1 MATQALSA
9 YGTLLKRGDGGA
21 PETFTTVPE
30 VRSISGPSTETDEAE
45 VTTHSSAAAGA
56 YREFILTLIDA
67 GSIEFDL
74 NYVPSDAVH
83 QNIRSDFASRAK
95 RNWQLVLPGNAQTIS
110 FSGYVKTFSLE
121 FPTDDAV
128 TASVSIRLTGGV
140 TFS

>member
-1 MATQALSA
+1 MASQAISA

-30 VRSISGPSTETDEAE
+30 VQSISGPSTETDEAE

-74 NYVPSDAVH
+74 NYVPSDAV
-83 QNIRSDFASRAK
+83 QQGVRSDFQNRAK
-95 RNWQLVLPGNAQTIS
+95 RNWQIVLPGNAQTIS
-110 FSGYVKTFSLE
+110 FTGYVKTFSLE
-121 FPTDDAV
+121 FPTDGPA

>member
-1 MATQALSA
+1 MGTQALSA

-45 VTTHSSAAAGA
+45 VTTHSSAASGA

-67 GSIEFDL
+67 GSIEFDI
-74 NYVPSDAVH
+74 NYVPTDAVH
-83 QNIRSDFASRAK
+83 LGLRNDFTGRTK
-95 RNWQLVLPGNAQTIS
+95 RNWQLVLPGNVQTIS
-110 FSGYVKTFSLE
+110 FTGYVKTFNLD
-121 FPTDDAV
+121 FPTDDSI
-128 TASVSIRLTGGV
+128 TAKVSIRLTGQV

>member
-1 MATQALSA
+1 MATQAISA

-67 GSIEFDL
+67 GSIEFDI
-74 NYVPSDAVH
+74 NYVPTDAVH
-83 QNIRSDFASRAK
+83 IGVRSDFANRTK
-95 RNWQLVLPGNAQTIS
+95 RNWQLVLPGSVQTIS
-110 FSGYVKTFSLE
+110 FTGYVKTFSLE

-128 TASVSIRLTGGV
+128 TAKVSIRLTGSV

>member
-1 MATQALSA
+1 MATLALSA
-9 YGTLLKRGDGGA
+9 YGTLLKRGDGGS

-67 GSIEFDL
+67 GSIEFDI
-74 NYVPSDAVH
+74 NYVPTDVV
-83 QNIRSDFASRAK
+83 QQGVRSDFTNRTK
-95 RNWQLVLPGNAQTIS
+95 RNWQLVLPGSVQTIS
-110 FSGYVKTFSLE
+110 FTGYVKTFSLD
-121 FPTDDAV
+121 FPVDDAV
-128 TASVSIRLTGGV
+128 TAKVSIRLTGAV

>member
-1 MATQALSA
+1 MATQAISA

-21 PETFTTVPE
+21 PQTFTTVPE

-56 YREFILTLIDA
+56 YREYILTLIDA
-67 GSIEFDL
+67 GSIEFDI

-83 QNIRSDFASRAK
+83 QGVRSDFINRVK
-95 RNWQLVLPGNAQTIS
+95 RDWQIVLPGSIQTIS

-121 FPTDDAV
+121 FPTDDAI
-128 TASVSIRLTGGV
+128 TASVSIRLTGAV

>member
-21 PETFTTVPE
+21 PETFTAVPE
-30 VRSISGPSTETDEAE
+30 VQSISGPSTETDEAE

-67 GSIEFDL
+67 GSIEFEI
-74 NYVPSDAVH
+74 NYVPGDAV
-83 QNIRSDFASRAK
+83 QQGVRSDFTNRTK
-95 RNWQLVLPGNAQTIS
+95 RNWQLVLPGSVQTIS
-110 FSGYVKTFSLE
+110 FTGYVKTFNLD
-121 FPTDDAV
+121 FPTDDAIK
-128 TASVSIRLTGGV
+128 ASVSIRLTGAV

>member
-45 VTTHSSAAAGA
+45 VTTHSTAAAGA
-56 YREFILTLIDA
+56 YREYILTLIDA
-67 GSIEFDL
+67 GSIEFDI

-83 QNIRSDFASRAK
+83 QGVRADFIARTK
-95 RNWQLVLPGNAQTIS
+95 RNWQLVLPGNVQTIS
-110 FSGYVKTFSLE
+110 FTGYVKTFSME
-121 FPTDDAV
+121 FPVDDAI
-128 TASVSIRLTGGV
+128 TASVSIRLTGAV